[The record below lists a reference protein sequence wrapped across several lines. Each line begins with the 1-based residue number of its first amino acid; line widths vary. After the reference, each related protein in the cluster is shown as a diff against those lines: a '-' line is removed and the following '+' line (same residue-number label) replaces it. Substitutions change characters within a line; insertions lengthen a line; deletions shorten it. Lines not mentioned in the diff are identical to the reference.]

1 MVKIER
7 REARF
12 RNRESVSWKVRFG
25 KNLVGL
31 DAFAYECSELKGAI
45 AGLAIGVILLIGG
58 AFLFVSGIGQPG
70 IVPVRTSKGV
80 VGGNLP
86 LWIGIVLM
94 GAGLV
99 TLGGI
104 LSVEIRNW
112 EGGSEESSN
121 D

>member
-1 MVKIER
+1 
-7 REARF
+7 
-12 RNRESVSWKVRFG
+12 
-25 KNLVGL
+25 
-31 DAFAYECSELKGAI
+31 LKGAI

>member
-31 DAFAYECSELKGAI
+31 DAFAYECSELRGAI

-70 IVPVRTSKGV
+70 IILPRGV
-80 VGGNLP
+80 SPGNLS
-86 LWIGIVLM
+86 LWGGVVLM

-99 TLGGI
+99 TIGGI
-104 LSVEIRNW
+104 VSVVIRNW
-112 EGGSEESSN
+112 KVEAN
-121 D
+121 NRRMIDWT